1 MHFYAKIRDK
11 SRPQKKRRK
20 RRTDLFSLSCSAPL
34 SSPSPAVVV
43 PIRPFVPPS
52 ALSIFLI
59 ALPFF
64 LALFWCSF
72 LFKGFLLRVCGR
84 GQIECCVN
92 GPRLAGYP
100 KIHGPFTS
108 TSRTIPATAPKKKSD
123 AFFGDFPLSSFFFFF
138 LFFLFCPKSPCRMG
152 PLRRFFLSLLRAT
165 ANLDVDAGL
174 CAFFACPCCVG
185 VLFRLTSPTLSKK
198 SDWSTLLWHY
208 EKEKKIIFRPL
219 FCPDLW
225 TRRCA

>member
-1 MHFYAKIRDK
+1 MQK
-11 SRPQKKRRK
+11 SGIKAGIKKRRRK

-84 GQIECCVN
+84 GQIECCAN

-138 LFFLFCPKSPCRMG
+138 FFVQSRPVGWGRSADFFFPSCARPRISTSTQGFALF
-152 PLRRFFLSLLRAT
+152 LRVRVVLVCFF
-165 ANLDVDAGL
+165 G
-174 CAFFACPCCVG
+174 
-185 VLFRLTSPTLSKK
+185 
-198 SDWSTLLWHY
+198 
-208 EKEKKIIFRPL
+208 
-219 FCPDLW
+219 
-225 TRRCA
+225 